1 MNPHEN
7 GLRRS
12 PYLREQREKD
22 KETPQKRKAHVS
34 FGTAAATKLGFG
46 LFSLI
51 ALATNVVVPQQ
62 WTEKNATFNQHVMNR
77 FHEVNELYDGTFN
90 KVHHLLFATNISSND
105 SFTFRNTTKQDDKL
119 AFVDAM
125 EKEIIDHEKGGHWSI
140 VHHDTFQIKH
150 GL

>member
-7 GLRRS
+7 GIRWS
-12 PYLREQREKD
+12 PRLREQQDKD

-51 ALATNVVVPQQ
+51 ALATNVVVPQHQ
-62 WTEKNATFNQHVMNR
+62 TEKNATFTQQVMNR
-77 FHEVNELYDGTFN
+77 FQEVNELYDSTLN
-90 KVHHLLFATNISSND
+90 EVHHLVYATNISSNV
-105 SFTFRNTTKQDDKL
+105 SFTFRNAMKQDDKL

-125 EKEIIDHEKGGHWSI
+125 EKEISDHEKGGHW
-140 VHHDTFQIKH
+140 
-150 GL
+150 